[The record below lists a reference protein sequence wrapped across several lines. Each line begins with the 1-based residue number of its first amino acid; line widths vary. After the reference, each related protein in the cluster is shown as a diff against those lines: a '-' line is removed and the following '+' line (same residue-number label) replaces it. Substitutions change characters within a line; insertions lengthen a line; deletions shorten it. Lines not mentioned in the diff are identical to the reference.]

1 MLWGISGMLATLCIW
16 LAVQLRRSRWSA
28 AHWQAEAKT
37 YFERAHKAEDV
48 ARAFEAAGKRKD
60 DQLSREFDNIMR
72 YNGTDEGQVDLNG

>member
-16 LAVQLRRSRWSA
+16 LAVQLRRSRLSA
-28 AHWQAEAKT
+28 THWKNEAET
-37 YFERAHKAEDV
+37 YFERARKAEDV
-48 ARAFEAAGKRKD
+48 AKAFEAAGKRKD

>member
-1 MLWGISGMLATLCIW
+1 MLWGISGMLAALCVW

-60 DQLSREFDNIMR
+60 DQIEREFENILR